1 LTWRVIFNLKSLKII
16 KMSEQVGSQICINLK
31 STRELNVD
39 SVLNFF
45 LNLKKNISYDTLY

>member
-1 LTWRVIFNLKSLKII
+1 MTWRVIFNLKSLKII

-45 LNLKKNISYDTLY
+45 LNLKKT